1 MVHRFRV
8 NRKTMPRRKPAKNRP
23 GSVCVTS
30 VLMVAV
36 MATVMAE
43 VVMVGDGR
51 DVEGFA
57 EKNGAS

>member
-1 MVHRFRV
+1 M
-8 NRKTMPRRKPAKNRP
+8 
-23 GSVCVTS
+23 TS

-51 DVEGFA
+51 DVEG
-57 EKNGAS
+57 GVDGVVRLRGVGGRGLCV